1 MKNRSRL
8 KTLKASPTYGSAFN
22 MIRDILAI
30 FTVPGGDIT
39 VQDGSKRWNARR
51 LQLCIVVLIAGV
63 IVSGSS
69 TPAYAAVGDVVLEGV
84 KISTSIPYTG
94 GSWEYA
100 KNVTLLKEGY
110 ALALNRVYSE
120 NLSRRHIVNFS
131 ILKNGEV
138 VETIS
143 TDEGGIFYYNETINN
158 IEYIIIESKVS
169 AIFFGTETIVVLLEP
184 FYQHSDGSII
194 SEPESLAANITTFAD
209 AAPPEQWNGTF
220 GGTQPDDANS
230 VQQTSD
236 GGFILAGTTTSYGTP
251 VCDFWLI
258 KTDANGKEQWNR
270 TFGEKWEPV
279 MVGDIAYS
287 VVQTSDGGY
296 MLAGSTTSYG
306 SGSSDAWLIKVDTNG
321 NEQWNKTFGGG
332 SRDDAYSVSQT
343 SDGGYIMVGC
353 IRSYDPY
360 GDAWL
365 IKTDANGNKQW
376 SKTFGDKYED
386 VAYSGHQTIDGGY
399 ILIGKTGSYGVG
411 YFDAWLIKTD
421 ANGKEQWNRTFGGT
435 EENCAYADTACAG
448 HQTRDGGYI
457 LAGKTGSYGAG
468 YFDAW
473 LIKTDADGKE
483 QWNQTFG
490 GIRDDYVR
498 SVQQTSDGGYILAG
512 KIGPYMPGAIG
523 ARLIKTDADG
533 NQQWNKVFGRC
544 EAYSVKQVSDGG
556 CVLAGLIYHP
566 DSPPVSS
573 DVWLVKVA
581 GAEADAT
588 LPGVS
593 ASDTN
598 VTISE
603 GDDVSKS
610 TEKSMPGFEFW
621 VVAISVIIIMILN
634 RVKNG

>member
-1 MKNRSRL
+1 MVL
-8 KTLKASPTYGSAFN
+8 
-22 MIRDILAI
+22 DILSI
-30 FTVPGGDIT
+30 FAVLGGNRT
-39 VQDGSKRWNARR
+39 VQEGSKRWNAWG
-51 LQLCIVVLIAGV
+51 LQPSIVILIAGV

-69 TPAYAAVGDVVLEGV
+69 MPAYAAVGDMILEGA
-84 KISTSIPYTG
+84 KRSPSIPHPG

-110 ALALNRVYSE
+110 ALALDRVYSE
-120 NLSRRHIVNFS
+120 NLSRRHITNFS

-143 TDEGGIFYYNETINN
+143 VNEGDIFYYNKTIDN
-158 IEYIIIESKVS
+158 IEYTIIESKVS
-169 AIFFGTETIVVLLEP
+169 AIFFGTETMVVLLKP
-184 FYQHSDGSII
+184 FYQYSDGSII
-194 SEPESLAANITTFAD
+194 SEPESLAANITTLAD
-209 AAPPEQWNGTF
+209 AAPSEQWNRTF
-220 GGTQPDDANS
+220 GGTQPDYAES

-258 KTDANGKEQWNR
+258 KTDANGIEQWNR
-270 TFGEKWEPV
+270 TFGEKWEPA
-279 MVGDIAYS
+279 MAGDGAYS

-296 MLAGSTTSYG
+296 ILAGSTTSYG
-306 SGSSDAWLIKVDTNG
+306 SGSSDAWLIKVDSHG
-321 NEQWNKTFGGG
+321 NEQWNRTFGWE

-343 SDGGYIMVGC
+343 SDGGYLMVGC

-365 IKTDANGNKQW
+365 IKTDANGKEQW
-376 SKTFGDKYED
+376 SKTFGGKYAD
-386 VAYSGHQTIDGGY
+386 VAYSGHQTRDGGY

-421 ANGKEQWNRTFGGT
+421 ANGKERWNRTFGGT
-435 EENCAYADTACAG
+435 EGNYAYADTACAG

-483 QWNQTFG
+483 QWNRTFG

-512 KIGPYMPGAIG
+512 KIGPYMPGTVG
-523 ARLIKTDADG
+523 VWLIKTDADG
-533 NQQWNKVFGRC
+533 DQQWNKVFGRC
-544 EAYSVKQVSDGG
+544 GAHSVQQVSDGG
-556 CVLAGLIYHP
+556 YVIAGLIYHP
-566 DSPPVSS
+566 DSPPVPS

-588 LPGVS
+588 LPKVS

-598 VTISE
+598 GTVSE
-603 GDDVSKS
+603 GDGVSKS
-610 TEKSMPGFEFW
+610 MEKSTPGFEFW
-621 VVAISVIIIMILN
+621 VMAIPVIIIIILN